1 MNYRRLLQ
9 KQTIVVFILLLIVAS
24 CSGCAREYVYI
35 KQDIPALLLEPCDV
49 PELMGDTYA
58 DVIQLAYNQKI
69 ALQECNIK
77 IETIREIINNPTH

>member
-1 MNYRRLLQ
+1 M
-9 KQTIVVFILLLIVAS
+9 TF
-24 CSGCAREYVYI
+24 CSGCAREYIYI

-69 ALQECNIK
+69 ALQECNVK
-77 IETIREIINNPTH
+77 IETIREIVNKPTR

>member
-1 MNYRRLLQ
+1 M
-9 KQTIVVFILLLIVAS
+9 IVVFIPLLIMTY
-24 CSGCAREYVYI
+24 CSGCAREYIYI
-35 KQDIPALLLEPCDV
+35 KQDIPALLLEPCDS

-77 IETIREIINNPTH
+77 IETIKDLVNSPTR